1 MTSPEEIYAFIC
13 FFSCQVSA
21 VTFQQSPAQIVKGS
35 SEVYINCSHDDSTL
49 LVMLW
54 YQQRSDSTAMTL
66 IGYGYETA
74 PNYEGQ
80 FEEQFKLTRQGVAKG
95 ALVVLKAEQ
104 SHSAVYFCAASTH
117 VNNYDPAYFGSGTKL
132 TVLDPAHQ
140 ITEPQEVKVFEPS
153 LKECRNKKDKQ
164 RKKTLVCVGSGFY
177 PDHVN
182 VIWKIDGVDATR
194 VDAKSIYGVATD
206 SAAKMDENNYRI
218 TSRLRVPAERWFT
231 KNRNFTCIIRF
242 FDGNTTTDHS
252 GWILGVED
260 TNKGALTRDN
270 YLKITQSAKLSYG
283 VLIIKSCVY
292 GAFVVFVVWK
302 LQGSA
307 GKHSN

>member
-1 MTSPEEIYAFIC
+1 MQPLTIQIY
-13 FFSCQVSA
+13 FSFSVKVTQPPTVSSHA
-21 VTFQQSPAQIVKGS
+21 GDKDVTLHCEQ
-35 SEVYINCSHDDSTL
+35 DDSQYYNMFWYRHSTSSKMQLVTYSVGKDVWNIEAPFDKSKYTMSRPDVLNSTL
-49 LVMLW
+49 QIHPVEAG
-54 YQQRSDSTAMTL
+54 D
-66 IGYGYETA
+66 
-74 PNYEGQ
+74 
-80 FEEQFKLTRQGVAKG
+80 
-95 ALVVLKAEQ
+95 
-104 SHSAVYFCAASTH
+104 SAVYYCASSSGG
-117 VNNYDPAYFGSGTKL
+117 FGNEAFFGGGTQL